1 MSKFMG
7 FDFHKDVNDD
17 VEKTREAMYDSQATE
32 SFAKEHPEIPKDAI
46 EKTAL
51 DLNTKYDMSLD
62 DLLNAFFELAKNDDN
77 AIGMSVHE
85 APSGMLAIP
94 AMIMEVWKKAVE
106 KKGEE

>member
-7 FDFHKDVNDD
+7 FDFHKDVNDEVEETSKIVEEAEMFD
-17 VEKTREAMYDSQATE
+17 SKPDHKNLGEKTLEETARDIK
-32 SFAKEHPEIPKDAI
+32 KEYSMSMDNL
-46 EKTAL
+46 L
-51 DLNTKYDMSLD
+51 D
-62 DLLNAFFELAKNDDN
+62 AFFELAKDEESS
-77 AIGMSVHE
+77 IGKAVHQ